1 MIRLRLAALLF
12 ALNSS
17 ALAGGASGPSIP
29 GGCVSSFVQPSP
41 AALSRAVAAA
51 QAHWKASG
59 VRSYSFDFEQIAQ
72 PVRFPK
78 TRITVSDGRVLSA
91 VPLEPGTVSP
101 QTARSSVEGL
111 FLAIRQ
117 DIAYART
124 SPCTELK
131 ISYAPNGSPVSFA
144 SRDYSAGGLV
154 NRVLIRWSH
163 RTLGLPSL
171 SDARDPTPGDDGGAR
186 PSGGRD

>member
-144 SRDYSAGGLV
+144 SQLQ
-154 NRVLIRWSH
+154 
-163 RTLGLPSL
+163 
-171 SDARDPTPGDDGGAR
+171 TPDTANGMADGGASWTVSNFKR
-186 PSGGRD
+186 LK